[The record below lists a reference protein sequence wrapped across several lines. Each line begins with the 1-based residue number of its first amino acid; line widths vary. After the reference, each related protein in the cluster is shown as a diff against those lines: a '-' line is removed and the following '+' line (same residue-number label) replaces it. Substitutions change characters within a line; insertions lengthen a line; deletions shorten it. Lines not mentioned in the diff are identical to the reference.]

1 MPAVASEELL
11 RKALSKC
18 FQSRKGEEG
27 RSSSGLHSLGEDAI
41 GMRPCSTPP
50 RRGTGRS
57 TFTSQIPDYVTRPPS
72 RKPDSAKSRSRE
84 RPATATNP
92 ACSGKE
98 TRAEDGGDALKER
111 LRRLKEELA
120 ELRKSKEEACER
132 AESESKHRKSA
143 EASLAQAQE
152 ELRQEVKCKERL
164 AQRVQELERAL
175 ADACEDAAEKSA
187 KLEETRD
194 VLTMT
199 QDEARNASRRLALT
213 STHDHD
219 GVSKGAREGT
229 PSGAGSNCPS
239 ESEKRGTE
247 EEEEERIA
255 REYAEMKVEVLQRE
269 GEHYRAIVR
278 DLRLLLRSVC
288 PHADTSVLFTTGRR
302 GYFALAPR

>member
-1 MPAVASEELL
+1 MPAVTSEELL

-27 RSSSGLHSLGEDAI
+27 RSSSALHSLGGDSI
-41 GMRPCSTPP
+41 GMRYFSTPP
-50 RRGTGRS
+50 RRGTGKSAFRS
-57 TFTSQIPDYVTRPPS
+57 QTPDYVNRPPS
-72 RKPDSAKSRSRE
+72 RKPDSANNRPRE
-84 RPATATNP
+84 RPATVTNP
-92 ACSGKE
+92 SRCGEE
-98 TRAEDGGDALKER
+98 TLAEDGDALKER

-120 ELRKSKEEACER
+120 ELRKSKEEAWER
-132 AESESKHRKSA
+132 AESESKRRQSA
-143 EASLAQAQE
+143 EASLAQTQE
-152 ELRQEVKCKERL
+152 ELRQEVQCKERL

-175 ADACEDAAEKSA
+175 ADASEDAAEKSA

-199 QDEARNASRRLALT
+199 QDEARKASRRLALT
-213 STHDHD
+213 SAHHHD
-219 GVSKGAREGT
+219 GVSEGAREVT
-229 PSGAGSNCPS
+229 PPGSGSNSQEGGP
-239 ESEKRGTE
+239 EG
-247 EEEEERIA
+247 EEEERIA

-302 GYFALAPR
+302 GYFTLAPR